1 MTYSCSKK
9 LILNMFVDSTPFVIA
24 LVVTFCF
31 MICFAIWNSINAP
44 PPPQKAPPIEPGPS
58 RTREILA
65 RFSEFY
71 MNLNPQGET
80 IFDIGIL
87 PDPKQHI
94 IHALYVG
101 FDESEDD
108 DERSAIERGLRAIV
122 TFQERVG
129 EEPIK
134 RNISETEKVLSANL
148 NEENGD
154 EKFTAK
160 TVDDEEF
167 EKFAILRDQELEL
180 HFQHLKIQIV
190 DE

>member
-1 MTYSCSKK
+1 
-9 LILNMFVDSTPFVIA
+9 MFVDSTPFIIA

-31 MICFAIWNSINAP
+31 MICVAIWNNINAP

-80 IFDIGIL
+80 IFDTGIL

-94 IHALYVG
+94 VHALYVG

-108 DERSAIERGLRAIV
+108 EERLAIERGIRAIV

-134 RNISETEKVLSANL
+134 RKISETEKVLSPSL
-148 NEENGD
+148 NDENRA
-154 EKFTAK
+154 ETFNAKF
-160 TVDDEEF
+160 VDDEEF
-167 EKFAILRDQELEL
+167 IKMVTLRDQELEL
-180 HFQHLKIQIV
+180 HFQHLKIEII
-190 DE
+190 EE

>member
-1 MTYSCSKK
+1 
-9 LILNMFVDSTPFVIA
+9 MFVDSTPFIIA

-31 MICFAIWNSINAP
+31 MICVAIWNNLNAP
-44 PPPQKAPPIEPGPS
+44 TPPKKAPPIEPGPS

-80 IFDIGIL
+80 MFDTGIL

-94 IHALYVG
+94 VHALYVG

-108 DERSAIERGLRAIV
+108 EERSAIERGLRAIV

-180 HFQHLKIQIV
+180 HFQHLKIQII

>member
-1 MTYSCSKK
+1 
-9 LILNMFVDSTPFVIA
+9 
-24 LVVTFCF
+24 
-31 MICFAIWNSINAP
+31 MICVAIWNNINAP

-80 IFDIGIL
+80 IFDTGIL

-94 IHALYVG
+94 VHALYVG

-108 DERSAIERGLRAIV
+108 EERFAIERGIRAIV

-134 RNISETEKVLSANL
+134 RKISETEKVLSPSL
-148 NEENGD
+148 NDEN
-154 EKFTAK
+154 EAETFNAKF
-160 TVDDEEF
+160 VDDEEF
-167 EKFAILRDQELEL
+167 IKMATLRDQELEL
-180 HFQHLKIQIV
+180 HFQHLKIEII
-190 DE
+190 EE

>member
-1 MTYSCSKK
+1 
-9 LILNMFVDSTPFVIA
+9 MFVDSTPFIIA

-31 MICFAIWNSINAP
+31 MICVAIWNNINAP

-80 IFDIGIL
+80 IFDTGIL

-94 IHALYVG
+94 VHALYVG

-108 DERSAIERGLRAIV
+108 EERLAIERGIRAIV

-134 RNISETEKVLSANL
+134 RKISETEKVLSPNL
-148 NEENGD
+148 NDEN
-154 EKFTAK
+154 EAETFNAKF
-160 TVDDEEF
+160 VDDEEF
-167 EKFAILRDQELEL
+167 IKMVTLRDQELEL
-180 HFQHLKIQIV
+180 HFQHLKIEII
-190 DE
+190 EE

>member
-1 MTYSCSKK
+1 
-9 LILNMFVDSTPFVIA
+9 MFVDSTPFIIA

-31 MICFAIWNSINAP
+31 MICVAIWNNINAP

-80 IFDIGIL
+80 IFDTGIL

-94 IHALYVG
+94 VHALYVG
-101 FDESEDD
+101 FDESEN
-108 DERSAIERGLRAIV
+108 DEERLAIERGIRAIV

-134 RNISETEKVLSANL
+134 RKISETEKVLSPSL
-148 NEENGD
+148 NDEN
-154 EKFTAK
+154 EAETFNAKF
-160 TVDDEEF
+160 VDDEEF
-167 EKFAILRDQELEL
+167 IKMVTLRDQELEL
-180 HFQHLKIQIV
+180 HFQHLKIEII
-190 DE
+190 EE

>member
-1 MTYSCSKK
+1 
-9 LILNMFVDSTPFVIA
+9 MFEDSTPFIIA

-31 MICFAIWNSINAP
+31 MIFVAIWNSLNAP

-180 HFQHLKIQIV
+180 HFQHLKIQII

>member
-1 MTYSCSKK
+1 
-9 LILNMFVDSTPFVIA
+9 
-24 LVVTFCF
+24 
-31 MICFAIWNSINAP
+31 MICVAIWNNINAP

-80 IFDIGIL
+80 IFDTGIL

-94 IHALYVG
+94 VHALYVG
-101 FDESEDD
+101 FDESEN
-108 DERSAIERGLRAIV
+108 DEERLAIERGIRAIV

-134 RNISETEKVLSANL
+134 RKISETEKVLSPSL
-148 NEENGD
+148 NDEN
-154 EKFTAK
+154 EAETFNAKF
-160 TVDDEEF
+160 VDDEEF
-167 EKFAILRDQELEL
+167 IKMVTLRDQELEL
-180 HFQHLKIQIV
+180 HFQHLKIEII
-190 DE
+190 EE

>member
-1 MTYSCSKK
+1 
-9 LILNMFVDSTPFVIA
+9 MFEDSTPFIIA

-31 MICFAIWNSINAP
+31 MICVAIWNSINAP

-71 MNLNPQGET
+71 INLNPQGET
-80 IFDIGIL
+80 IFDVVIL

-94 IHALYVG
+94 VHALYVG

-180 HFQHLKIQIV
+180 HFQHLKI
-190 DE
+190 ESNEE

>member
-1 MTYSCSKK
+1 
-9 LILNMFVDSTPFVIA
+9 

-31 MICFAIWNSINAP
+31 MICVAIWNNINAP
-44 PPPQKAPPIEPGPS
+44 APPQKAPPIEPGPS

-80 IFDIGIL
+80 IFDTGIL

-94 IHALYVG
+94 VHALYVG
-101 FDESEDD
+101 FDESEDEE
-108 DERSAIERGLRAIV
+108 ERLAIERGIRAIV

-134 RNISETEKVLSANL
+134 RKISETEKVLSPSL
-148 NEENGD
+148 NDEN
-154 EKFTAK
+154 EAETFNAKF
-160 TVDDEEF
+160 VDDEEF
-167 EKFAILRDQELEL
+167 IKMVTLRDQELEL
-180 HFQHLKIQIV
+180 HFQHLKIEII
-190 DE
+190 EE